1 VKLLFAQKLP
11 YLPVLNGASRVGRCL
26 LEGLAERGHECR
38 AIALVGAP
46 AEELKLRES
55 RNRNDR
61 SSLTILELSP
71 SHQVFMSNGVKVY
84 AFANGARLHERLKEQ
99 IQEFDPTWTI
109 ISEDPT
115 YMLLAQA
122 AAIDRRHTIY
132 FSQSQATLPFGP
144 EAFVVDRFKKQMLEE
159 VAGILTVST
168 YLKSYIQ
175 RWGGLDS
182 FVASI
187 PVYGVPPFPHLSS
200 IDNPHVTMVNPSK
213 IKGLPIFLELARRFR
228 GVKFAAVPTW
238 ATSAADRTAL
248 GSLPNVEIL
257 PPSADV
263 DDLFRRSRVL
273 LVPSLWG
280 EAFGLVVVE
289 AMLRGIPV
297 LASDV
302 GGLREAK
309 LGVDFLL
316 PVRRIERYES
326 RRDENG
332 MPIPVVPDQ
341 NVDAWDGALRK
352 VLSDKG
358 EFNRISVES
367 RKAAM
372 DYVLGLS
379 IVPTEQYLEELAQRR
394 SPATVATNNLKTDLS
409 KFLAGLPAEKL
420 EVLAAQL
427 RKHSQ

>member
-1 VKLLFAQKLP
+1 MKILFAQKLP

-46 AEELKLRES
+46 AEKLKLRES
-55 RNRNDR
+55 RIRNDR
-61 SSLTILELSP
+61 SALTVLELSP
-71 SHQVFMSNGVKVY
+71 SHQVFISNGVKVC

-122 AAIDRRHTIY
+122 TAIDRRHTIY

-175 RWGGLDS
+175 GWGGLDS

-187 PVYGVPPFPHLSS
+187 PVYGVPPFPYLSS
-200 IDNPHVTMVNPSK
+200 IDNPYVTMVNPSK
-213 IKGLPIFLELARRFR
+213 IKGLQIFLELARRFR
-228 GVKFAAVPTW
+228 GVEFAAVPTW
-238 ATSAADRTAL
+238 ATTAADRSAL
-248 GSLPNVEIL
+248 GSLPNVKVLQPTENIDDIFKRTRIL
-257 PPSADV
+257 VA
-263 DDLFRRSRVL
+263 
-273 LVPSLWG
+273 PSLWG
-280 EAFGLVVVE
+280 EAFGLVAVE

-316 PVRRIERYES
+316 PVRRIESYEN
-326 RRDENG
+326 RRDQNG
-332 MPIPVVPDQ
+332 IPIPVVPEQ
-341 NVDAWDGALRK
+341 NVDAWNGALRK

-358 EFNRISVES
+358 EFDRISVES

-379 IVPTEQYLEELAQRR
+379 VVPTEQYLEELAQRR
-394 SPATVATNNLKTDLS
+394 SSHTVATKNQKTDLPKS
-409 KFLAGLPAEKL
+409 LAGCPAEKL

-427 RKHSQ
+427 RNHSR